1 MDVHSVMA
9 QNGLSSVLLRRIGR
23 GRSIFSRGL
32 VPDHPPMS
40 ASQSV
45 FNIRF
50 GDIHENNAFYH
61 YQCKIR
67 NGQNYA
73 LISQYGSCFFL
84 SQLNCIATALFFQLL
99 VTTTPEQAYF
109 PKIPCQ
115 ILIRRHF
122 RCDSKP
128 NNKIT
133 EMFSP
138 APLTKHSG
146 HHNFMSFP
154 FIEIP
159 HWQPF
164 CSFYD
169 RASSCSLSC
178 AKCQRSIVSLWHSV
192 NPWKG
197 LCIIVSAIS

>member
-1 MDVHSVMA
+1 MHFITTNAKLGMDKTTHLFHNMA
-9 QNGLSSVLLRRIGR
+9 G
-23 GRSIFSRGL
+23 
-32 VPDHPPMS
+32 
-40 ASQSV
+40 
-45 FNIRF
+45 
-50 GDIHENNAFYH
+50 
-61 YQCKIR
+61 
-67 NGQNYA
+67 
-73 LISQYGSCFFL
+73 FFL

-138 APLTKHSG
+138 ALLTKHSG

>member
-1 MDVHSVMA
+1 MS
-9 QNGLSSVLLRRIGR
+9 GFGR
-23 GRSIFSRGL
+23 FFL
-32 VPDHPPMS
+32 Y
-40 ASQSV
+40 
-45 FNIRF
+45 FLF
-50 GDIHENNAFYH
+50 CF
-61 YQCKIR
+61 
-67 NGQNYA
+67 
-73 LISQYGSCFFL
+73 FFL
-84 SQLNCIATALFFQLL
+84 SQLNCIATALYSQLL
-99 VTTTPEQAYF
+99 VTSTPEQAYF

-115 ILIRRHF
+115 ILIGKHF

-138 APLTKHSG
+138 ALLTKHSG
-146 HHNFMSFP
+146 DHNFMSFP

-169 RASSCSLSC
+169 RASSCSLIC
-178 AKCQRSIVSLWHSV
+178 AKFQRSIVSLWHSV

-197 LCIIVSAIS
+197 LCIIVSAISCFAAFSCCLKTPPGRQSALVKDLFKLHKSWIAVDYFMHLL